1 MNKLFI
7 SVLMSCRFIRKKKM
21 TVSLQV
27 FYPTENN
34 TTFDHAYYDTKH
46 IAIVDEHMTPHTES
60 VQIVK
65 GLAGGSDVPAGFH
78 TVATMIFKDQA
89 ALDSALAAAGP
100 ALEDIPNFFSGQ
112 PQMLIGKVQE

>member
-1 MNKLFI
+1 
-7 SVLMSCRFIRKKKM
+7 M

-46 IAIVDEHMTPHTES
+46 IAIVDEHMTPHTEDEHMTPHTES

-65 GLAGGSDVPAGFH
+65 GLAGGPDVPAGFH